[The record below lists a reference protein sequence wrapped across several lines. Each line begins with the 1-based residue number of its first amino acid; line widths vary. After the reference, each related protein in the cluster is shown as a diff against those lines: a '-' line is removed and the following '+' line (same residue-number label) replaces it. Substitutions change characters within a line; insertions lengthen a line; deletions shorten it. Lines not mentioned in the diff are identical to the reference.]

1 MVEDAICD
9 IINVLIRCKE
19 VDVDLESIKILSV
32 GERLRQERKKLRVGQ
47 DDLAGDKFSKN
58 YISMFENNR
67 RGINRRNAEYLA
79 QRINELSAEKGV
91 ESYIEADYFLKSNSE
106 LAKECCENKI
116 EKLKS
121 DFMIDHERHK
131 EIYKV
136 WKLSNEYELL
146 DHLGEIYYIKGLDA
160 YRTQRY
166 RCAVTNTQAS
176 INYYNRANLLD
187 KSVCSYE
194 LLGDICFDREYY
206 EEAIIYYNLGLS
218 LSEYTDVE
226 KDNLIEK
233 KLEKSYD
240 RNNVYNKAKDNKSC
254 I

>member
-1 MVEDAICD
+1 
-9 IINVLIRCKE
+9 
-19 VDVDLESIKILSV
+19 VDVELESIKILSV
-32 GERLRQERKKLRVGQ
+32 GERLRQERKKLKLGQ

-79 QRINELSAEKGV
+79 QRINELSAEKGL
-91 ESYIEADYFLKSNSE
+91 ESYIEAEYFLKSKAE
-106 LAKECCENKI
+106 LAKECCESKI

-121 DFMIDHERHK
+121 DFMIDNERCK
-131 EIYKV
+131 EIYRV
-136 WKLSNEYELL
+136 WKLSNDYGLL
-146 DHLGEIYYIKGLDA
+146 DNLGEIHYIKGLDA
-160 YRTQRY
+160 YRTRRY

-176 INYYNRANLLD
+176 INYYNRANLLN

-218 LSEYTDVE
+218 LSKSTEAK
-226 KDNLIEK
+226 KDRLIEE
-233 KLEKSYD
+233 KLEKSYT
-240 RNNVYNKAKDNKSC
+240 RKKIYSKSNDNKSC